1 MSILCD
7 IIWSDRKHKRN
18 KRNNN
23 SKKYFITYYCAIKLI
38 HYGGKNMDKSFDV
51 KRSNDKAYIL
61 KEVKKNWI
69 SLKYASD
76 ELRNDK
82 EVVLAAVKNWGNA
95 LKYASDELRND
106 KEVVLAAVKNWGDA
120 LKYASDELKND
131 KEVVLEAVKTGSAL
145 YHASEALRNDKD
157 IVLEAICCDAYNF
170 LYASEALRN
179 NQDII
184 IQFLKHFRGDLADEQ
199 FAFITLKKFQ
209 NNKTLMHLAKEN
221 NPEFLSTLNYA
232 IKQHEEGVIN
242 DIKEWGAGVL
252 EDNYEY
258 LTEPNRNEMFSNKEF
273 VMKAL
278 KVDINVYKYVSE
290 ELKNDIDVISE
301 TLRNEY
307 YDEDLDKKLLTNEAI
322 LLEII
327 RKDFNIITYLD
338 DNIVE
343 AHREGIYQNFI
354 KSKNQFFDIN
364 SKTILFDMDEG
375 KIHFKTLYPQK
386 VFEQYATFKFSEY
399 DKKVSITNLH
409 IDIEP
414 YKDRYISSFNVV
426 NKEGITIA
434 KMIANYPFS
443 LDSFSSSKLEIVEC
457 KILNDELYLLIKLTS
472 NRFTFF
478 GRAAT
483 SLFTKRENENFDTF
497 EYYDDDDIIYE
508 DDEDEPME
516 YLYFDEE
523 IEEEK

>member
-7 IIWSDRKHKRN
+7 IIWSDRKHKRI

-38 HYGGKNMDKSFDV
+38 HNGGKNMDKIFDV

-95 LKYASDELRND
+95 LN
-106 KEVVLAAVKNWGDA
+106 
-120 LKYASDELKND
+120 YASDELKND
-131 KEVVLEAVKTGSAL
+131 KEVVLEAVKTASDAL
-145 YHASEALRNDKD
+145 SHASEALRNDKD
-157 IVLEAICCDAYNF
+157 IVLEAICDDAYNF

-209 NNKTLMHLAKEN
+209 NNETLMHLAKEN
-221 NPEFLSTLNYA
+221 NPEFLATLNYM
-232 IKQHEEGVIN
+232 IKQHEEVVIN
-242 DIKEWGAGVL
+242 DIKEWGADVL

-322 LLEII
+322 LFEII

-364 SKTILFDMDEG
+364 TKTILFDMDEG
-375 KIHFKTLYPQK
+375 KIHFNTLYPQK

-426 NKEGITIA
+426 NKEGITVA
-434 KMIANYPFS
+434 KMIERIHYTLEA
-443 LDSFSSSKLEIVEC
+443 FSSTKLEIVEYR
-457 KILNDELYLLIKLTS
+457 ILNDELYLLIKLTS

-497 EYYDDDDIIYE
+497 EYYDDDDIIDE
-508 DDEDEPME
+508 DDEDEPRE
-516 YLYFDEE
+516 NLYFDEE
-523 IEEEK
+523 IEEEKQSVTDDLD